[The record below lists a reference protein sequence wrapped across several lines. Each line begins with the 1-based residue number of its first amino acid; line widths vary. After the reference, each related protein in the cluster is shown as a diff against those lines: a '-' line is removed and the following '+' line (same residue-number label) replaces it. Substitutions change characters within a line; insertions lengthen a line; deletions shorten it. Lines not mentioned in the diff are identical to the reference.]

1 MNRQP
6 LPPFALAGVA
16 VALGSVPAMLQV
28 QTGASGSVVQQQIDS
43 RGNAIEEVV
52 VTANRRPQRIPEI
65 ARSVIVLDELVI
77 DENLAKTSN
86 IADLLGA
93 SVPGFGPPAVTDI
106 DRTLTLRGRNV
117 QYLIDGVPIQYNGGT
132 GYGGFALAKFDP
144 EIIGRVEVLYGPTSV
159 YGGGA
164 TGGVIQ
170 YFTQQ
175 PVEGDP
181 FQLRLRVQ
189 STTFLEDFADSDTTS
204 YKTTIGASGDLGRFD
219 YLVNYSYD
227 RQRGLIDGE
236 GDLVN
241 PVFYGFT
248 NEDFYFGKVGFDIS
262 DSQRIEAFYN
272 FTEFE
277 TDRPATLLTIE
288 DDGRATAEINPNPPA
303 GGPSPLSPFN
313 EKTFWNISYTNSDL
327 FGGSLLVQYYDR
339 EDENAIGLIDL
350 RAPAATPTWPQGWPD
365 NYTASFADEGS
376 GFRSQFALPFAER
389 WNLIFGFDRDEQSRA
404 SDAQVYSLSPDF
416 DQSGDIGTV
425 VRDGLFLFPFEL
437 ETWGVFAQ
445 IEYEVSDKLRLTGGL
460 RYEDVEF
467 EIGAGARIFETTLD
481 GNGNQVSR
489 PGGAGASDG
498 DAWNIG
504 VTWDAFTWASLFA
517 NISQGFEVPGLSQV
531 AGIVPP
537 DQELRSNEAVSPQV
551 VDNYEVGLRGAVGV
565 WRYSFAAYFADS
577 ELGQNFIYDP
587 VTNQGEY
594 NRSPQENYGF
604 EAVLGWAPLPSV
616 DLLATVSWGEGDF
629 DPDGDGPQGEVPLTT
644 LDIPPWKFTLNGRWS
659 LTDDLGLNAL
669 LLVVGDR
676 DRAFDEGVDLYEIDG
691 YTTLDLGLNW
701 NVFSGT
707 LSAQLTN
714 ALDETYITPASQTYI
729 GNPIFAPRVAGAPG
743 RALSVA
749 YSLTF

>member
-1 MNRQP
+1 MQRLLNAP
-6 LPPFALAGVA
+6 CALTSLAA
-16 VALGSVPAMLQV
+16 ALGLMPGLLQA
-28 QTGASGSVVQQQIDS
+28 QSADSSGGVQQEADS

-65 ARSVIVLDELVI
+65 ARSVLVLDDLVI
-77 DENLAKTSN
+77 DENLVKTSN
-86 IADLLGA
+86 IGDLLGT
-93 SVPGFGPPAVTDI
+93 SVPGFGPPSATDI

-117 QYLIDGVPIQYNGGT
+117 QYLVDGVPIQYNGGD
-132 GYGGFALAKFDP
+132 GYGAFALAKLDP
-144 EIIGRVEVLYGPTSV
+144 EIISRVEVLYGPTSV

-170 YFTQQ
+170 YFT
-175 PVEGDP
+175 ERAADDDP
-181 FQLRLRVQ
+181 FKLRLRVQ
-189 STTFLEDFADSDTTS
+189 TTTFLDDFADNDTTS
-204 YKTTIGASGDLGRFD
+204 YKTTLGASGDIGRFD

-227 RQRGLIDGE
+227 RQRGLLDGE

-248 NEDFYFGKVGFDIS
+248 NEDFYFAKAGFDITEN
-262 DSQRIEAFYN
+262 QRIEAFYN
-272 FTEFE
+272 YTEFE

-303 GGPSPLSPFN
+303 SGPDPLAPFN
-313 EKTFWNISYTNSDL
+313 EKTFWNVSYTHGDL
-327 FGGSLLVQYYDR
+327 LGGSLLVQYYDR
-339 EDENAIGLIDL
+339 TDERAGGLIDL
-350 RAPAATPTWPQGWPD
+350 RGPAATPTWPQGWPD
-365 NYTASFADEGS
+365 NYVADFADDGS
-376 GFRSQFALPFAER
+376 GFRSQFALPLGQR
-389 WNLIFGFDRDEQSRA
+389 WNLIAGFDRDEQTRA
-404 SDAQVYSLSPDF
+404 SNAQVYSLSEDF

-425 VRDGLFLFPFEL
+425 VRDGLFLFPFDL

-445 IEYEVSDKLRLTGGL
+445 VEFEVSDSFRLTGGV
-460 RYEDVEF
+460 RYEDVEYS
-467 EIGAGARIFETTLD
+467 IGAGARIFELARD
-481 GNGNQVSR
+481 ENGDLVSR
-489 PGGAGASDG
+489 PGGSGASDG

-504 VTWDAFTWASLFA
+504 ATWDAFSWASLFA
-517 NISQGFEVPGLSQV
+517 NISQGFEVPNLSQV

-537 DQELRSNEAVSPQV
+537 DQELASNEAVSPQI
-551 VDNYEVGLRGAVGV
+551 VDNYEIGLRGATGD
-565 WRYSFAAYFADS
+565 WRYSVAAYYADS

-587 VTNQGEY
+587 VTNNGEY

-604 EAVLGWAPLPSV
+604 EAVLGWAPIPSV

-629 DPDGDGPQGEVPLTT
+629 DPDGDGPEGDVPLTT
-644 LDIPPWKFTLNGRWS
+644 LDVPPWKFTLNGRWS
-659 LTDDLGLNAL
+659 LTEDLGLNAL

-701 NVFSGT
+701 NVLTGT
-707 LSAQLTN
+707 LSAQITN
-714 ALDETYITPASQTYI
+714 ALNETYITPASQTYI

-749 YSLTF
+749 YNIVF